1 MAYLVP
7 DKITNMNG
15 VTVKEYLLT
24 AHNPNGIAMPR
35 YNLPDKLVG
44 ITIHNTQ
51 SISVSADTTMAEQ
64 YTRATKNGNMG
75 DVRVHFYVDDKE
87 AWQGLPLNLSGW
99 HAADGDG
106 AGNRKTIAIE
116 CIMDNSTGLR
126 NEKAEE
132 NCAKLTAYLLDK
144 YGLTVNDVYTHQHW
158 YSKKYCP
165 LYILP
170 HWDAFINKVKKYIPK
185 NETITNSPVQIYRIR
200 KSWDDAKSQI
210 GAYANLESAKSVCK
224 EGYFVFDENGNVVYP
239 VDNKDALPTVRKG
252 DKGSRVKAVQALLI
266 GYGYNLNP
274 YGADGSF
281 GSLTETRVKEYQSK
295 NGLTVDGVVG
305 TNTWNK
311 LLGLIDR

>member
-24 AHNPNGIAMPR
+24 KHNPYGIAMPKHS
-35 YNLPDKLVG
+35 LPNKLVG

-51 SISVSADTTMAEQ
+51 SISVNSATTMAEQ
-64 YTRATKNGNMG
+64 YTRATVNGNMN

-87 AWQGLPLNLSGW
+87 AWQGLPLTLCGW

-106 AGNRKTIAIE
+106 DGNRKTIAIE
-116 CIMDNSTGLR
+116 CIMDSPTGSR

-144 YGLTVNDVYTHQHW
+144 YGLTINNVYTHQHW
-158 YSKKYCP
+158 YSKKTCP

-170 HWDAFINKVKKYIPK
+170 HWDSFINKVKGFMPK
-185 NETITNSPVQIYRIR
+185 SNNGSTSSTQKLYHIYRIR
-200 KSWDDAKSQI
+200 KSWDDVKSQI

-239 VDNKDALPTVRKG
+239 VDNALPTVRKG

-266 GYGYNLNP
+266 GYGYSLNP

-311 LLGLIDR
+311 LLGG